1 MDVGEGQVWT
11 SGEGYNRYVGRWSRA
26 VARDFLLWLGVPP
39 GSSWL
44 DVGCGTGAL
53 TGAILASAHPTALE
67 GMDPSEAFVNHVRGA
82 VRDARASFCVGR
94 AESLPFEDGRFDA
107 TVSGLVLNFVPDHG
121 AALAEMHR
129 VTAAGGLV
137 GAYVWDYAGK
147 MEMLRYF
154 WDAAAE
160 LDWLAETADE
170 GARFTLC
177 HREALVEAFASAGLQ
192 DIDVR
197 AIDAATVFP
206 DFDDFWS
213 PFLSGQAPAPSY
225 NMSLT
230 EEKRGELRELIRSRL
245 PIKQDGSIRL
255 VARAWAARGRR

>member
-1 MDVGEGQVWT
+1 MDVGEGQVWA

-53 TGAILASAHPTALE
+53 TEAILASTHPTALE
-67 GMDPSEAFVNHVRGA
+67 GMDPSDAFVNHVRGA

-107 TVSGLVLNFVPDHG
+107 AVSGLVLNFVPDHG

-147 MEMLRYF
+147 MEMLR
-154 WDAAAE
+154 
-160 LDWLAETADE
+160 
-170 GARFTLC
+170 
-177 HREALVEAFASAGLQ
+177 
-192 DIDVR
+192 
-197 AIDAATVFP
+197 
-206 DFDDFWS
+206 
-213 PFLSGQAPAPSY
+213 
-225 NMSLT
+225 
-230 EEKRGELRELIRSRL
+230 
-245 PIKQDGSIRL
+245 
-255 VARAWAARGRR
+255 